1 MLAWLFQCNLALLCE
16 SSTGTYLHGIQLV
29 MQPMSESC
37 LNLKFGYT
45 RNAMKV
51 IGEKESWIHIR
62 VAFAGGKIQ
71 AQQEGDGKIVWLS
84 LVIRTGKFQRS
95 PIRLYCSIHAN
106 KSPFLPP
113 SAYAAGLKLSTDWV
127 FWQQPHT
134 KGVIWLGPNSALLGV
149 QLRPKKPMLER
160 EINAHTQKLRAVC

>member
-1 MLAWLFQCNLALLCE
+1 
-16 SSTGTYLHGIQLV
+16 

-71 AQQEGDGKIVWLS
+71 AQQEGDGKIV
-84 LVIRTGKFQRS
+84 
-95 PIRLYCSIHAN
+95 
-106 KSPFLPP
+106 
-113 SAYAAGLKLSTDWV
+113 
-127 FWQQPHT
+127 
-134 KGVIWLGPNSALLGV
+134 
-149 QLRPKKPMLER
+149 
-160 EINAHTQKLRAVC
+160 